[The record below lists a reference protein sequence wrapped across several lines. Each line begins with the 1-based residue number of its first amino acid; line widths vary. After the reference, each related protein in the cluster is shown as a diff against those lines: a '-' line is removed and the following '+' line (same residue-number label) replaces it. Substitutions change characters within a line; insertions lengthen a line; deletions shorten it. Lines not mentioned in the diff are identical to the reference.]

1 MLRSVPLAWHGLTCP
16 ARAGPGGLQPCG
28 TLSPAYPSPTRP
40 SPTHPFVPPWLSCK
54 SIAIEHETM
63 AMVLGEFKFSN
74 WQVVHGS
81 HVGGERLPWRTEAP
95 ALMYNPSS
103 PATEL
108 ASVCLGPWRG
118 ETRPPVVVFWAPVSP
133 HCRCQQG
140 SSARRSH
147 DTALVSQPT
156 ELGGTFV
163 LI

>member
-1 MLRSVPLAWHGLTCP
+1 
-16 ARAGPGGLQPCG
+16 
-28 TLSPAYPSPTRP
+28 
-40 SPTHPFVPPWLSCK
+40 
-54 SIAIEHETM
+54 M

-147 DTALVSQPT
+147 DTALGVG
-156 ELGGTFV
+156 GGTDSRSERTPTCYRRTVVYRVMRREVSDV
-163 LI
+163 LFGMNSICSENFRPQGVFPVRIACL